1 MKTKKTKIILLAA
14 VTVLVIGC
22 AKPDI
27 TGQTA
32 EYYYRQMAEQIS
44 RSNLDRAGEY
54 YASLSGEHISSSL
67 LREATLLMA
76 YAHIDK
82 EEYLLANFYLDEHLK
97 RFGSKDNSDRVG
109 FIKLLADY
117 KGIKRAL
124 RDQKLL
130 IDLIEKTQA
139 YEDRYPNSAFICYA
153 QTLKTKTLLAKSE
166 LDGKISELYYRL
178 DKPLA
183 QQYYGKQAEL
193 KLKADGEF
201 EPTTT
206 WWPRSWLE

>member
-1 MKTKKTKIILLAA
+1 MKTNIILFFAVAALA
-14 VTVLVIGC
+14 IGC

-44 RSNLDRAGEY
+44 RSNLDSAGEY
-54 YASLSGEHISSSL
+54 YASLSGEHISSTL

-97 RFGSKDNSDRVG
+97 RFGSKDNSDRIG

-130 IDLIEKTQA
+130 LDLLQKAQE
-139 YEDRYPNSAFICYA
+139 YEERYPNSEFICYA

-166 LDGKISELYYRL
+166 LDGKISALYYRL

-183 QQYYGKQAEL
+183 QKYYDEQSKLTL
-193 KLKADGEF
+193 KEDGEF
-201 EPTTT
+201 RPTTT
-206 WWPRSWLE
+206 WWPKSWLE